1 MAIFP
6 EGNYNI
12 ANQVLNVI
20 LSSVKCPDTAFISRN
35 KVCFFR
41 GCVCACASR
50 DLYNR

>member
-20 LSSVKCPDTAFISRN
+20 LSSAKCPDTAFISRN

-41 GCVCACASR
+41 GCGVPAAT
-50 DLYNR
+50 YAIGE